1 VISARRRPHA
11 AACALALFALNA
23 FMIWPLFGVEY
34 LRHLFS
40 IEGTFIAIARAI
52 LEHRAWGTWWPW
64 WGAGMPFEY
73 TYLPGLPAATALV
86 SRITGW
92 SAAGSYHW
100 VTALAYC
107 LGPVMV
113 FLLVWRMSSRWVPA
127 AIAGLAFSLVSPAT
141 LLVPIVRQDAGGI
154 ASPQRL
160 RALVYYGGGP
170 EVATLALVSL
180 AILLFHAALGKRR
193 AWLYA
198 LAGASAAAVALTNAF
213 GAAFLVLALACL
225 AVAYRA
231 RLGPLCAVGVLAYLC
246 VCRWLPP
253 SLVRVAARGSQTAG
267 GDYRW
272 SPGSL
277 LAIGIVAALF
287 AAAVYLSRNWRE
299 PHLRFFLL
307 LGVLL
312 TSIVL
317 GSVFSL
323 NALPQ
328 PLRYHLE
335 MEIPLCALAAFAAER
350 LWRMSPRAG
359 KVAIAGAAA
368 LVAVSQTVNYRQF
381 AYDLI
386 LPPANLSEAVERRIP
401 QRMQQLFG
409 DERVMVSGSPAL
421 WANVFADLHQL
432 AGAHD
437 QFNPNASLLAA
448 GIPQYGGLD
457 AARLDGARYALW
469 LKAFGV
475 HGINVP
481 GPASR
486 EPYKPFRHNPD
497 LFEGV
502 LPVAA
507 RDGDDTI
514 YRVPQRHPG
523 LARVVPADA
532 LVRRPPVSPE
542 DTVEVERY
550 VAALEDPSLA
560 AARWVGNGVH
570 ARLQT
575 GQVVSVAITYHP
587 GWRATLRGVPQRT
600 YSDGLG
606 LLVVAPD
613 CRGEC
618 DVQLEY
624 DGGSEAVWT
633 KWLSLAGW
641 LAAGAWLIGAAAR
654 RAA

>member
-225 AVAYRA
+225 AVASAAGCR
-231 RLGPLCAVGVLAYLC
+231 RRWCALRRGDRRRQVATIAG
-246 VCRWLPP
+246 LPVRCSP
-253 SLVRVAARGSQTAG
+253 SG
-267 GDYRW
+267 
-272 SPGSL
+272 
-277 LAIGIVAALF
+277 
-287 AAAVYLSRNWRE
+287 LSRRCSRRRCTC
-299 PHLRFFLL
+299 P
-307 LGVLL
+307 G
-312 TSIVL
+312 TG
-317 GSVFSL
+317 GSPTCGSSCF
-323 NALPQ
+323 
-328 PLRYHLE
+328 
-335 MEIPLCALAAFAAER
+335 
-350 LWRMSPRAG
+350 
-359 KVAIAGAAA
+359 
-368 LVAVSQTVNYRQF
+368 
-381 AYDLI
+381 
-386 LPPANLSEAVERRIP
+386 
-401 QRMQQLFG
+401 
-409 DERVMVSGSPAL
+409 SGS
-421 WANVFADLHQL
+421 F
-432 AGAHD
+432 
-437 QFNPNASLLAA
+437 
-448 GIPQYGGLD
+448 
-457 AARLDGARYALW
+457 
-469 LKAFGV
+469 
-475 HGINVP
+475 
-481 GPASR
+481 
-486 EPYKPFRHNPD
+486 
-497 LFEGV
+497 
-502 LPVAA
+502 
-507 RDGDDTI
+507 
-514 YRVPQRHPG
+514 
-523 LARVVPADA
+523 
-532 LVRRPPVSPE
+532 
-542 DTVEVERY
+542 
-550 VAALEDPSLA
+550 
-560 AARWVGNGVH
+560 
-570 ARLQT
+570 
-575 GQVVSVAITYHP
+575 
-587 GWRATLRGVPQRT
+587 
-600 YSDGLG
+600 
-606 LLVVAPD
+606 
-613 CRGEC
+613 
-618 DVQLEY
+618 
-624 DGGSEAVWT
+624 
-633 KWLSLAGW
+633 
-641 LAAGAWLIGAAAR
+641 
-654 RAA
+654 